1 MEDYN
6 KEIKN
11 QNENE
16 IEEINQ
22 KAEEVEEAEKEQE
35 INEEQ
40 ERLKAERAEFDME
53 DGIEFQEIIR
63 KEDALNFNYY
73 LQKNSSNFSRRLFS
87 CLLGVLMIWYVLNIK
102 QYYGLILLGLGIL
115 AYAIFLYVPIQ
126 KRLTK
131 RMFEKKGFQDLT
143 VNVKFASK
151 IKYELD
157 SETISPLV
165 PYETIKCAVKT
176 EKYIYLH
183 LGPYSVIIIKLEDLG
198 EKREEV
204 IEFIRNKFEPINKF
218 KEKLK

>member
-1 MEDYN
+1 MEEFN

-11 QNENE
+11 QNESE
-16 IEEINQ
+16 IKDIDQQE
-22 KAEEVEEAEKEQE
+22 KDVELSDEQ
-35 INEEQ
+35 Q
-40 ERLKAERAEFDME
+40 RLETERAEFDLE
-53 DGIEFQEIIR
+53 EGIEFQEIIK

-87 CLLGVLMIWYVLNIK
+87 CLLGILMIWYVLNIK
-102 QYYGLILLGLGIL
+102 QYYGLILLGLGII
-115 AYAIFLYVPIQ
+115 AYSIFLYVPIQ
-126 KRLTK
+126 KKLTK

-157 SETISPLV
+157 SENSSPLV
-165 PYETIKCAVKT
+165 PYEAIKCAVKT
-176 EKYIYLH
+176 ENYIYLH

-198 EKREEV
+198 ERREEV
-204 IEFIRNKFEPINKF
+204 VEFIKNKYEQINKF